1 MGLRDWL
8 KRLWYGTRK
17 RDVSR
22 LGGEDLDAV
31 EELVD
36 LSGGPLK
43 PNHLRRALRDRR
55 LVPKRKPVAGYLRKH
70 KPRVFSRSEA
80 ARLFAATLRTSNRN
94 LRDLAPDEEQL
105 ARYGLPAWKTEAD
118 VAAALGIS
126 VGELRFF
133 SIHRDKE
140 RVRHYLSF
148 AIPKRSGGER
158 LIQAPKPRLKAL
170 QRRLLPLLVNRL
182 PASDAAHGF
191 RSARSIRSG
200 AEPHLRQRVLVQ
212 MDLADFFP
220 TVTYPR
226 VRGLFIALGY
236 SYPVAATLAALATE
250 SERQPVDVDGTV
262 YHVPVTPR
270 HCVQGAPTSPGICN
284 AVVVRMDRRL
294 GGLAR
299 WAGFRYTRYA
309 DDLTFSGDD
318 PRKIGAILVHARRI
332 VEAEGFRINDA
343 KTRVSRRGQ
352 RQVVTGVT
360 VNDVLGLS
368 RRERRRL
375 RARIHH
381 VQSEG
386 LDPVEEASIEGYL
399 SYLHMLNPG
408 QAEGARARW
417 ARAKAVAP
425 RLRDRRPAK
434 QAPPAKPSVPERA
447 LDARAASA
455 ASVSPGRTRRFE
467 FIGGTS
473 RKYWQVT
480 VEGRDLVVS
489 FGRIGTVGQQK
500 RKSFAS
506 EPAARKAAEALIS
519 EKLGK
524 GYREVDPA

>member
-1 MGLRDWL
+1 MGLGDWL
-8 KRLWYGTRK
+8 KRLWRGTRK
-17 RDVSR
+17 RDVSG
-22 LGGEDLDAV
+22 LGGDDLDVV

-55 LVPKRKPVAGYLRKH
+55 LLPKRKPVVYLRKH
-70 KPRVFSRSEA
+70 KPRLFSRSDA

-105 ARYGLPAWKTEAD
+105 TRYGLPLWKTEAD
-118 VAAALGIS
+118 VATALGVS

-140 RVRHYLSF
+140 RVRHYVSF

-158 LIQAPKPRLKAL
+158 LIHAPKARLKAL
-170 QRRLLPLLVNRL
+170 QRRLLSFLVNRL
-182 PASDAAHGF
+182 PVSDAAHGF
-191 RSARSIRSG
+191 RSGRSIRTG
-200 AEPHLRQRVLVQ
+200 AEPHSGQRVLVQ
-212 MDLADFFP
+212 MDLSDFFP

-226 VRGLFIALGY
+226 VRGFFIALGY

-318 PRKIGAILVHARRI
+318 PKKVGAILVHARRI
-332 VEAEGFRINDA
+332 VEAEGFRVNDT
-343 KTRVSRRGQ
+343 KTRISRKGQ

-360 VNDVLGLS
+360 VNDVVGLS
-368 RRERRRL
+368 RRERRQL
-375 RARIHH
+375 RARIHR

-386 LDPVEEASIEGYL
+386 LAPAERAAVDGYL
-399 SYLHMLNPG
+399 AYVHMLNPG
-408 QAEGARARW
+408 QAEGIRARW
-417 ARAKAVAP
+417 NRAKAVAP
-425 RLRDRRPAK
+425 PLS
-434 QAPPAKPSVPERA
+434 PPAPKPVAPKRA
-447 LDARAASA
+447 RIEPAPSGALP
-455 ASVSPGRTRRFE
+455 PGKTRSFE
-467 FIGGTS
+467 FVGGTS
-473 RKYWQVT
+473 RKYWHVT
-480 VEGRDLVVS
+480 VDGTDLVVS
-489 FGRIGTVGQQK
+489 FGRIGTAGQRK
-500 RKSFAS
+500 RKSFPT
-506 EPAARKAAEALIS
+506 EEGARKAAEALIR

-524 GYREVDPA
+524 GYKEVHPA